1 MFVVAK
7 KDFPGLIRDF
17 RAALEWLETLGVRV
31 HVGRLN
37 AYARFCS
44 RFEQAPAQSA
54 AVLNFVE
61 ISRIVD
67 VWKHRDRLRALG
79 NFEQRICCIPRGT
92 RLHRDDQD
100 HTARNHL
107 FELFCAAWLV
117 ELGMT
122 LLPSTEGDVTAE
134 LQGRRFVVECKR
146 PSSVQSLPAHVR
158 KASRQA
164 HERRTGRAVGAVLVD
179 LTLLINPELQYW
191 EVRTDDEAVGK
202 IKSYVDSAKGV
213 LHDLLASEL
222 RSPADAFIGC
232 YGWIPFFNNT
242 SREWSVGE
250 QWLTLGNPDASC
262 SARYWHDVFND
273 TANAHLLAR
282 KGSM

>member
-1 MFVVAK
+1 MFVVAQ
-7 KDFPGLIRDF
+7 KDFSGLIRDF
-17 RAALEWLETLGVRV
+17 RAALDWLEALGVRV

-37 AYARFCS
+37 AYARFCT

-67 VWKHRDRLRALG
+67 VWRHRDSLRALG
-79 NFEQRICCIPRGT
+79 NFEQRIRHVPSGAC
-92 RLHRDDQD
+92 LHRDDQG

-158 KASRQA
+158 KATRQV
-164 HERRTGRAVGAVLVD
+164 HERRPGRAVGAVLVD
-179 LTLLINPELQYW
+179 LTLLINPALQYP
-191 EVRTDDEAVGK
+191 EVRSDDEAVDT
-202 IKSYVDSAKGV
+202 IKSYVDSAKVV
-213 LHDLLASEL
+213 LHDFLAVEL
-222 RSPADAFIGC
+222 RNPADAFIGC
-232 YGWIPFFNNT
+232 HCWIPIFNST
-242 SREWSVGE
+242 AREWSVGE
-250 QWLTLGNPDASC
+250 QWLTLGNPEASY

-273 TANAHLLAR
+273 TAKTHLLAQ
-282 KGSM
+282 KGGP